1 MTNPK
6 LYHICKAALPER
18 RDFGGRLTIRAVTPI
33 MEELTVIPIDT
44 PEATKPTKS
53 ILIVDDDRSALDTLS
68 RLLKLEGFAVAT
80 AADAETGLT
89 IAQEMRPNAIILDL
103 RMPLV
108 NGVQMLRRLRA
119 NPDLVEVPVGMV
131 TGDYFM
137 PEATAAEI
145 KSLGASLRFKPMW
158 LEDLLALART
168 LVAA

>member
-1 MTNPK
+1 MK
-6 LYHICKAALPER
+6 
-18 RDFGGRLTIRAVTPI
+18 
-33 MEELTVIPIDT
+33 ELIVIQIDT

-53 ILIVDDDRSALDTLS
+53 ILIVDDDRSALDTLA

-80 AADAETGLT
+80 AADAETGLS

-103 RMPLV
+103 RMPVV

-119 NPDLVEVPVGMV
+119 HPDLVEVPVGMV

>member
-1 MTNPK
+1 
-6 LYHICKAALPER
+6 
-18 RDFGGRLTIRAVTPI
+18 
-33 MEELTVIPIDT
+33 MEEPAVIQIDT

-53 ILIVDDDRSALDTLS
+53 ILIVDDDRSALDTLA

-103 RMPLV
+103 RMPVV

-145 KSLGASLRFKPMW
+145 KALGASLRFKPMW

>member
-1 MTNPK
+1 
-6 LYHICKAALPER
+6 
-18 RDFGGRLTIRAVTPI
+18 LTIRRVPPI
-33 MEELTVIPIDT
+33 MEELTVIQIDT

-53 ILIVDDDRSALDTLS
+53 ILIVDDDRSALDTLA

-103 RMPLV
+103 RMPVV

>member
-1 MTNPK
+1 MK
-6 LYHICKAALPER
+6 EL
-18 RDFGGRLTIRAVTPI
+18 AVI
-33 MEELTVIPIDT
+33 QIDT

-53 ILIVDDDRSALDTLS
+53 ILIVDDDRSALDTLA
-68 RLLKLEGFAVAT
+68 RLLKLEVRRRDRRRCGDRSDHRPGD
-80 AADAETGLT
+80 AAECDHPGPPDAGRER
-89 IAQEMRPNAIILDL
+89 RPDAPPAS
-103 RMPLV
+103 R
-108 NGVQMLRRLRA
+108 Q
-119 NPDLVEVPVGMV
+119 PDLVEVPVGMV

>member
-1 MTNPK
+1 M
-6 LYHICKAALPER
+6 
-18 RDFGGRLTIRAVTPI
+18 TIRIVPLI
-33 MEELTVIPIDT
+33 MEELAVIQIDT

-53 ILIVDDDRSALDTLS
+53 ILIVDDDRSALDTLA

-89 IAQEMRPNAIILDL
+89 IAQQMRPNAIILDL
-103 RMPLV
+103 RMPVV